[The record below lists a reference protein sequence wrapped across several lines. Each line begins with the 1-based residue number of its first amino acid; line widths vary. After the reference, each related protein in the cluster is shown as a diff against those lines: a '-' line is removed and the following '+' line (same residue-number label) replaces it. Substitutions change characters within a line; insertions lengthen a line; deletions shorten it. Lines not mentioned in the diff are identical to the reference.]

1 MDIGEQMKRLN
12 WKVIQSN
19 IQEARE
25 ALEKLESQISSST
38 KPNEV
43 EFELSIRHA
52 YHHLN
57 TAWNARH
64 AETEKYRN
72 ITDADFKTWGLF
84 PEGFDDLSTYGAED
98 EG

>member
-1 MDIGEQMKRLN
+1 MKRLN

-25 ALEKLESQISSST
+25 ALEKLETQIASSN
-38 KPNEV
+38 KPAEV

-57 TAWNARH
+57 TAWNARR
-64 AETEKYRN
+64 TGTDNYRN
-72 ITDADFKTWGLF
+72 MSDEDFKKWGLF
-84 PEGFDDLSTYGAED
+84 PTGLDDLSTYGAED
-98 EG
+98 ED

>member
-1 MDIGEQMKRLN
+1 MKRLN
-12 WKVIQSN
+12 WKVTLSN

-25 ALEKLESQISSST
+25 ALEKLESQITSPK
-38 KPNEV
+38 KPAEV

-64 AETEKYRN
+64 VETAKYRDM
-72 ITDADFKTWGLF
+72 TDKDFKAWGLF
-84 PEGFDDLSTYGAED
+84 PVGFDDLSTYGAE
-98 EG
+98 EEN

>member
-1 MDIGEQMKRLN
+1 MKRLN
-12 WKVIQSN
+12 WKVALSN

-25 ALEKLESQISSST
+25 ALEKLESQITSSKKT
-38 KPNEV
+38 TEV

-64 AETEKYRN
+64 AETAKYRN
-72 ITDADFKTWGLF
+72 MTDEDFKAWGLF
-84 PEGFDDLSTYGAED
+84 PVGFDDLSTYGDED
-98 EG
+98 ED